1 VALCVYLYPVLTE
14 GTTHGVLV
22 GTVCYITRYGF
33 EDRRVHTPLIGKI
46 LLSFIVEACRTR
58 RQDSTVVV
66 LKLAALARNI
76 LVPEMLEKGSPVNTV

>member
-1 VALCVYLYPVLTE
+1 MALCVYLYPVLTE

-46 LLSFIVEACRTR
+46 LLS
-58 RQDSTVVV
+58 
-66 LKLAALARNI
+66 LKLAALEDRIA
-76 LVPEMLEKGSPVNTV
+76 LLLC